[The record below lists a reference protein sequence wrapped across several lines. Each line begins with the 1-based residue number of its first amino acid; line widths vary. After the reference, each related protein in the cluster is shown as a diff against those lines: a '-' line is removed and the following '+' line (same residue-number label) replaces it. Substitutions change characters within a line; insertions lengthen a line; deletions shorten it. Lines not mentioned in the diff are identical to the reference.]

1 MTSVG
6 SGLGSTAGEGGG
18 VTLVGFGAGAVL
30 TVQVLEGGGV
40 TVVGLGT
47 GAGLNLP
54 SETVREGTTLEEGVV
69 MAVGSGSEVRLETR
83 ETNGAPLTKGLLG
96 SISTIENLSRPVVVW
111 PWGSTRG

>member
-1 MTSVG
+1 
-6 SGLGSTAGEGGG
+6 
-18 VTLVGFGAGAVL
+18 
-30 TVQVLEGGGV
+30 
-40 TVVGLGT
+40 
-47 GAGLNLP
+47 
-54 SETVREGTTLEEGVV
+54 